1 MGRVI
6 VALLALVWGIRGTLG
21 TRFLRT
27 RWRVGSLGMESNI
40 PDMICGN
47 GSLSIEG
54 PAVVRY
60 PRQLVAD
67 IGGLVPT
74 NC

>member
-1 MGRVI
+1 MR
-6 VALLALVWGIRGTLG
+6 TLG

-27 RWRVGSLGMESNI
+27 RWRVDSLGMESNI
-40 PDMICGN
+40 PDMICGD

-54 PAVVRY
+54 PTAVHYLRH
-60 PRQLVAD
+60 LVAD
-67 IGGLVPT
+67 IGGLVPI

>member
-6 VALLALVWGIRGTLG
+6 VALLALVWGISGTIG

-27 RWRVGSLGMESNI
+27 RWRVGSIGMESNI

-47 GSLSIEG
+47 DSLSIEG
-54 PAVVRY
+54 PAAVRY

-67 IGGLVPT
+67 MGGLVPI